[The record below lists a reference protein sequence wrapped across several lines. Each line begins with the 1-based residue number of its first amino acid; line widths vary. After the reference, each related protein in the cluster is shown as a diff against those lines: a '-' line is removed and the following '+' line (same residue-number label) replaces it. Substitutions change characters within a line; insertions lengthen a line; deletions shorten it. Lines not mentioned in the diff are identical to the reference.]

1 MRLLILGESDSIG
14 MALRDPSIAW
24 GNRIPIEIEQQLGE
38 APETIHVRFY
48 SWGAGTAD
56 YLAKV
61 LESGPF
67 DAVVISTTKVG
78 FTIYS
83 ADNRVRKVF
92 GNRVGDAFKNSV
104 KAVDRRTLRRQPPGW
119 KRSMNQAGHRLA
131 RKIIG
136 QAPVTTPEA
145 VARGY
150 IETFATLARLEDTH
164 VVVVL
169 PPALPSPAAR
179 RRPKLAAAVDQFR
192 RTMREEAVRRRFAV
206 VDAMPLMPAPGPDR
220 DRLFTDDVHKTPELH
235 LLLGRVVAQAIIDGL
250 GAGNVRSLN

>member
-14 MALRDPSIAW
+14 AALKDPSIAW
-24 GNRIPIEIEQQLGE
+24 GNRISREIEEQVGQV
-38 APETIHVRFY
+38 PETTHVRFY
-48 SWGAGTAD
+48 SWGSGTAE
-56 YLAKV
+56 YLAKI
-61 LESGPF
+61 LEGGPF

-92 GNRVGDAFKNSV
+92 GNRVGDAFKNTV

-119 KRSMNQAGHRLA
+119 KRSMNQAGHRLV
-131 RKIIG
+131 RKVIG
-136 QAPVTTPEA
+136 QAPVTSPEA

-150 IETFATLARLEDTH
+150 IETFATLARLEDAH

-169 PPALPSPAAR
+169 APALPSPAAR
-179 RRPKLAAAVDQFR
+179 RRPKLAAAVDHFR
-192 RTMREEAVRRRFAV
+192 RAMREEAVRRRFAV
-206 VDAMPLMPAPGPDR
+206 VDPMPLMPAPTADR

-235 LLLGRVVAQAIIDGL
+235 LLLGRAVAQAVIEGL
-250 GAGNVRSLN
+250 GAGNTRSLN